1 MYKRQSIP
9 VAVALMAKG
18 ISPGAAFI
26 FLMAGPATNA
36 SSIAV
41 IKNILGAKTLYLY
54 LALISSSAIFFGFIF
69 DLFFKETAF
78 TIPSMLH
85 HHHHSSV
92 IGTMLGFVF
101 IIILINAYISR
112 LKENE
117 YINHSNDII
126 MNESFSQKQI
136 IVDGMTCGHC
146 KESVENVLNAFD
158 SVKKASVDLISGKV
172 LIEGVDIEIDKIK
185 EKIVSRGFTVR

>member
-1 MYKRQSIP
+1 
-9 VAVALMAKG
+9 
-18 ISPGAAFI
+18 
-26 FLMAGPATNA
+26 
-36 SSIAV
+36 
-41 IKNILGAKTLYLY
+41 
-54 LALISSSAIFFGFIF
+54 
-69 DLFFKETAF
+69 
-78 TIPSMLH
+78 MLH
-85 HHHHSSV
+85 HHNHGSG
-92 IGTMLGFVF
+92 IGTLLGFIF
-101 IIILINAYISR
+101 ILILINAYISR
-112 LKENE
+112 FKENE
-117 YINHSNDII
+117 YVNHSNNII

>member
-1 MYKRQSIP
+1 
-9 VAVALMAKG
+9 
-18 ISPGAAFI
+18 
-26 FLMAGPATNA
+26 
-36 SSIAV
+36 
-41 IKNILGAKTLYLY
+41 
-54 LALISSSAIFFGFIF
+54 
-69 DLFFKETAF
+69 
-78 TIPSMLH
+78 MLH

-92 IGTMLGFVF
+92 IGTMLGIVF

-112 LKENE
+112 LKENA

>member
-1 MYKRQSIP
+1 
-9 VAVALMAKG
+9 
-18 ISPGAAFI
+18 
-26 FLMAGPATNA
+26 MAGPATNA

-41 IKNILGAKTLYLY
+41 IKNILGTKTLYLY
-54 LALISSSAIFFGFIF
+54 LALISFSATFFGFIF

-85 HHHHSSV
+85 HHHHTNV
-92 IGTMLGFVF
+92 TGTLLGFVF
-101 IIILINAYISR
+101 IIILINAYIWR

-117 YINHSNDII
+117 YVNHSNDII

-158 SVKKASVDLISGKV
+158 SVKRASVDLISGKV